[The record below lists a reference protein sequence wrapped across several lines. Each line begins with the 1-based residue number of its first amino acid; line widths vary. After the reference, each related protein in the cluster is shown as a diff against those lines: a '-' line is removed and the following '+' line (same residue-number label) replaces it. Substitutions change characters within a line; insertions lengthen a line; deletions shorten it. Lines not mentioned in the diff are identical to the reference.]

1 MSTGFKI
8 IKREEWLKSGITG
21 RINKVLNHPFSVI
34 HHTATPAEE
43 YKGEINYL
51 DRFHRQ
57 RGFLLI
63 GYHFIIAPDGKI
75 FEGREIGEEGAHTK
89 RYNFSIGISL
99 IGNFEIEEIK
109 EKQITSLLNLFE
121 FLYKRFHI
129 KKFSFHFLFNKNTVC
144 GKKIF
149 EKIIRNKDKK
159 FFTYPDDLSY
169 NIFSGSNPEFNY

>member
-1 MSTGFKI
+1 MKY
-8 IKREEWLKSGITG
+8 IKREEWIKSGITG
-21 RINKVLNHPFSVI
+21 RIKKISYHPFSII
-34 HHTATPAEE
+34 HHTETPLTE
-43 YKGEINYL
+43 YRGEINYL
-51 DRFHRQ
+51 DRFHKE

-75 FEGREIGEEGAHTK
+75 FEGRKIGEEGAHTK
-89 RYNFSIGISL
+89 RFNSSVGISL
-99 IGNFEIEEIK
+99 IGNFEKEEIGK
-109 EKQITSLLNLFE
+109 NQIISLLNLLK
-121 FLYKRFHI
+121 FLYEKFHI

-159 FFTYPDDLSY
+159 IFTYPDDLSY